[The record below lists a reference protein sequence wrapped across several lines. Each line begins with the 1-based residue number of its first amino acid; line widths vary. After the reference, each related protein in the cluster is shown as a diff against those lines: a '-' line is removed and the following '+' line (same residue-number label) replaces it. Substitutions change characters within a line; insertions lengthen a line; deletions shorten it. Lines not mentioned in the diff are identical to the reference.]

1 MHLCGFRISFPV
13 QTRIA
18 VSGGESHGAFQVK
31 SDIVFVG
38 KANSAMHL
46 DG

>member
-1 MHLCGFRISFPV
+1 MRVCGFRIPFPV

-18 VSGGESHGAFQVK
+18 VSGGKSHGAFQVK

-38 KANSAMHL
+38 KADSAMHL